1 MDSKNNLEE
10 RIRKAN
16 DLKISLESKLKKVKG
31 TPREN
36 EFQMQVDK
44 INDLINHL
52 EKELES

>member
-16 DLKISLESKLKKVKG
+16 DLKVSLES
-31 TPREN
+31 
-36 EFQMQVDK
+36 K

-52 EKELES
+52 EKELKS